1 MFPFLPSVMMRGF
14 FPPVTRTYTSG
25 VAATETVP
33 AGATLVTVRTVGGGG
48 SGAKDIPSGAGGG
61 GSAAYSSIVIAV
73 TGGNTFTY
81 TVGTG
86 GAGQAVDVTMGNN
99 GVDSTVSGTVAG
111 GTINLVAGKGFAG
124 NVGLSAGPGG
134 TASGGST
141 NTPGNAAIERVGGVS
156 VYSTYGKG
164 SNGKETA
171 GSSLAGGNG
180 VAIFEYT

>member
-1 MFPFLPSVMMRGF
+1 MFPFLPSVMMRGVF
-14 FPPVTRTYTSG
+14 TPVSRTYTSG
-25 VAATETVP
+25 AAATETVP
-33 AGATLVTVRTVGGGG
+33 SGATLVTVRTVGGGG
-48 SGAKDIPSGAGGG
+48 SGAKATISGAGGG
-61 GSAAYSSIVIAV
+61 GSAAYCSIVIAV

-86 GAGQAVDVTMGNN
+86 GAGQAVDETVGND
-99 GVDSTVSGTVAG
+99 GVNSTVSGTVAG

-124 NVGLSAGPGG
+124 NTGSSAGVGG
-134 TASGGST
+134 TPTGGST
-141 NTPGNAAIERVGGVS
+141 NTFGNSAVFNVGGAS
-156 VYSTYGKG
+156 VYLPYGAG